1 MSNGHVHS
9 RMRRGL
15 SGVLVV
21 GLLLLTGGNAW
32 AEALPATAFL
42 VRVDAA
48 YGTDTG
54 SVEYFFPVNT
64 VIEGSYNWNLEEPVV
79 IMNATNTLELTT
91 VETLNLVFNADPA
104 VTLNFSVVAG
114 NYGSNITVTS
124 AVITFDP
131 IVKPYAYAT
140 AGVTVTDNNLNGATL
155 TGLLTNGAAYEARY
169 NSPAVTWA
177 NLLTSPVIAPMAGS
191 TSVNARRPLLPVQW
205 EIIPATVDRISS
217 QFKFHLTASDSA
229 SGTSRFEVIVPEPV
243 SLSLLLMGSL
253 LLLRNRRGG

>member
-1 MSNGHVHS
+1 MKSYLYANSGY
-9 RMRRGL
+9 RGWA
-15 SGVLVV
+15 VITTVCV
-21 GLLLLTGGNAW
+21 LLLTGSYAW
-32 AEALPATAFL
+32 AEALPATAVL

-54 SVEYFFPVNT
+54 SVEYYFPVGT
-64 VIEGSYNWNLEEPVV
+64 VIEGSYSWDLEEPVT
-79 IMNATNTLELTT
+79 IWNATNTLELTT

-140 AGVTVTDNNLNGATL
+140 AAVTVTDNNFNGATL

-169 NSPAVTWA
+169 NNPAITWA
-177 NLLTSPVIAPMAGS
+177 SLLTSPVSAAVGS
-191 TSVNARRPLLPVQW
+191 TGNDDDRRPALPTIW
-205 EIIPATVDRISS
+205 ETIPATVGRISS
-217 QFKFHLTASDSA
+217 QFKFHLTAADSA
-229 SGTSRFEVIVPEPV
+229 SGTSRFEVIVPEPT
-243 SLSLLLMGSL
+243 SLGLLLVAGL
-253 LLLRNRRGG
+253 AVLRRWR

>member
-1 MSNGHVHS
+1 MSNCIMHS
-9 RMRRGL
+9 RMQRGL
-15 SGVLVV
+15 GNVLVV
-21 GLLLLTGGNAW
+21 GLLLLTGSNAL
-32 AEALPATAFL
+32 AEALPATAVL
-42 VRVDAA
+42 VRIDAE

-54 SVEYFFPVNT
+54 SVEYYFPVGT
-64 VIEGSYNWNLEEPVV
+64 VIEGTYSWNLDEPVA
-79 IMNATNTLELTT
+79 IMNAANTLQLTT
-91 VETLNLVFNADPA
+91 VETLNLVYNADPA

-131 IVKPYAYAT
+131 IVKPLAYAT

-169 NSPAVTWA
+169 NNPAVTWA
-177 NLLTSPVIAPMAGS
+177 SLLTSPVVAPMAGS
-191 TSVNARRPLLPVQW
+191 TSVSARRPLLPVEW

-217 QFKFHLTASDSA
+217 QFRFHLTASDSA

-243 SLSLLLMGSL
+243 SLGL
-253 LLLRNRRGG
+253 LLLGSLVLLRGRRVG